1 MRLGWWFFR
10 MFMIYSFFLI
20 TGKQRHFINN
30 AKRIAEGIA
39 AIKTPFSPRLGDDLL
54 IKVLT
59 NGLLRPFEN
68 DLWII
73 YREIHVFL
81 IGTGIKSISIGL
93 RIETSQNNPA
103 AIEVMPSRRYTFSL
117 HIEQGAIELS
127 CPVNI
132 RYRQYN
138 TM

>member
-1 MRLGWWFFR
+1 
-10 MFMIYSFFLI
+10 MFEQLD
-20 TGKQRHFINN
+20 HV
-30 AKRIAEGIA
+30 AERIA
-39 AIKTPFSPRLGDDLL
+39 AIKTLFSPRLGDDLL

-59 NGLLRPFEN
+59 TVPLRPFEN
-68 DLWII
+68 DLRII

-93 RIETSQNNPA
+93 RIETYQNNPA
-103 AIEVMPSRRYTFSL
+103 AIELMPSRRYTFSL

-127 CPVNI
+127 SPVNI

-138 TM
+138 TI